1 MNMFTKWLWHSLRTA
16 QAIQEKNL
24 QMMAAKSYRGM
35 GSYDSRTA
43 NIRYNI
49 LRSDNATL
57 YHKFSRH
64 LGVNTRKEPQYNID
78 NWLNP
83 DHRDFKP
90 EIQAAVFYYQARVE
104 RDDRFKVCITTEEMD
119 KAALKYVHHSQ
130 LIVDGTFGVC
140 SRRLL
145 LFIAMGVDEE
155 RKGLPVA
162 LFLFSAPTG
171 NRATHAGYNTKI
183 LTELFF
189 AWNRHLSTKFKISF
203 EPYSALTDTDT
214 KERGAL
220 LAVWKSVILLIC
232 KFHLRQCWTNNRKK
246 LRCKGSEGMKGAVT
260 ARLYQLEN
268 RLIATTEH
276 AAARALIEEERT
288 FYSHLA
294 EKEETRSMAEAALKH
309 LTYILE
315 YWMPENMWQSWS
327 SRGRHAASARIGIPV
342 DDMIPTTNHLESFN
356 SVLKRKFIGSWL
368 RTGRRLRVDLLI
380 YILIARIL
388 PDIFARRL
396 SRLEHRTWLTERFQA
411 HGADLVSIQQQNSDR
426 IVAWWPE
433 DESRQKSAQKLA
445 SEGGL
450 ASLTHPHPDDYTA
463 VCSSSTKPDV
473 FYTLSIQRSGRAS
486 CSCPDFQKKGG
497 ACKHLRAMRLV
508 LDALVLAG
516 HERAFN
522 FPSTQLEA
530 IQIELSMPATNSIDL
545 PALQAIGDDNTML
558 GDDLGDNILGA
569 ESAGTNVEGDGD
581 VEDGSGNSEDSE
593 DDGDKESD
601 TEREEMSGLVSS
613 PLNLIQATLLLPPHG
628 NQQAAVEQ
636 QIHNKLYMELG
647 FLLPR
652 IHGVDNLLSD
662 ITTSPADSSHLDEL
676 YNVAQSITEHILL
689 IRSHPSTKS
698 APDLQPTTSSSST
711 GNIDVAS
718 ERGCRTPPP
727 KRQRRT
733 LLPPSPE
740 KQQIRKSSNGTL

>member
-1 MNMFTKWLWHSLRTA
+1 
-16 QAIQEKNL
+16 

-171 NRATHAGYNTKI
+171 NRATHAGYNTEI

-232 KFHLRQCWTNNRKK
+232 KFHLRQCWTNNQKK

-327 SRGRHAASARIGIPV
+327 SRGRHAASARIGIPI

-411 HGADLVSIQQQNSDR
+411 RGADLVSIQQQNSDR

-463 VCSSSTKPDV
+463 VCSSSTEPDV

-522 FPSTQLEA
+522 FPSTWLEA
-530 IQIELSMPATNSIDL
+530 IQIE
-545 PALQAIGDDNTML
+545 
-558 GDDLGDNILGA
+558 
-569 ESAGTNVEGDGD
+569 
-581 VEDGSGNSEDSE
+581 
-593 DDGDKESD
+593 
-601 TEREEMSGLVSS
+601 
-613 PLNLIQATLLLPPHG
+613 
-628 NQQAAVEQ
+628 
-636 QIHNKLYMELG
+636 
-647 FLLPR
+647 
-652 IHGVDNLLSD
+652 
-662 ITTSPADSSHLDEL
+662 
-676 YNVAQSITEHILL
+676 
-689 IRSHPSTKS
+689 
-698 APDLQPTTSSSST
+698 
-711 GNIDVAS
+711 
-718 ERGCRTPPP
+718 
-727 KRQRRT
+727 
-733 LLPPSPE
+733 
-740 KQQIRKSSNGTL
+740 